1 MFPPNSNDLFIA
13 WLITNYSF
21 TNLMNYLVSDCHIY
35 K

>member
-13 WLITNYSF
+13 WLIKNYNF
-21 TNLMNYLVSDCHIY
+21 TKLMKYLVSNYHIY